1 MDKPE
6 MCNVLEV
13 REEGEGVKTIR
24 LEKTLDAT
32 PGQFVMLWLPGIDE
46 KPFSLSKIKG
56 GIEITF
62 DKKGPFTEA
71 LYKIKKGERVGVRG
85 PYGKGWKL
93 EGGNVCIV
101 AGGLG
106 LAPLMPLIESGAERL
121 TVIHGVRNKGRVIF
135 EERLEKSRVKLHY
148 SSDDGSFGK
157 HCYACDILADFI
169 KASDFDQ
176 VLCCGPEILM
186 KKVVDICKNASVA
199 CQVSLERY
207 MKCGIGICG
216 SCAFGSKGLRIC
228 VDGPVFEREDVE
240 DGEFAAFHLD
250 KSGTKLKL

>member
-1 MDKPE
+1 MDRPE
-6 MCNVLEV
+6 MCRVLEV
-13 REEGEGVKTIR
+13 WKEGEGIKTVR
-24 LEKTLDAT
+24 LEKSLDAE
-32 PGQFVMLWLPGIDE
+32 PGQFVMLWLPGVDE
-46 KPFSLSKIKG
+46 KPFSLSKIG
-56 GIEITF
+56 DSIEVTF
-62 DKKGPFTEA
+62 DKKGSFTEA
-71 LYKIKKGERVGVRG
+71 LYRIKKGDRIGVRG
-85 PYGKGWKL
+85 PYGNGWELRGK
-93 EGGNVCIV
+93 NVCVV

-106 LAPLMPLIESGAERL
+106 LAPLMPLIEDGAKL
-121 TVIHGVRNKGRVIF
+121 TVIHGVRNKGRVMF
-135 EERLEKSRVKLHY
+135 KERLEKSGVKLYY

-169 KASDFDQ
+169 KFSKFDQ

-186 KKVVDICKNASVA
+186 KKVVDICKEDSVA

-216 SCAFGSKGLRIC
+216 SCAFGSKGLRVC

-250 KSGTKLKL
+250 RSGAKSKL